1 MEEVDTR
8 ALVENINLK
17 VMPTSVSLMNKT
29 VVSEVCDL
37 NTSRPVPLG
46 GSEHAQRQLYRALR
60 YHTLQDPQL
69 HNTLKDM
76 LASVRT
82 AGKGLSTAARLYL
95 ARREFTLGLR
105 WSLNISC
112 NFAAKFSSFLFYV
125 LLQVFIPTPPK
136 ELSMIYKNKRSYL
149 FDVLHRNFKK
159 ANERCSCSPVRPL

>member
-1 MEEVDTR
+1 
-8 ALVENINLK
+8 
-17 VMPTSVSLMNKT
+17 MPTSVSLVNKT

-37 NTSRPVPLG
+37 NTSPPVPLG

-112 NFAAKFSSFLFYV
+112 DFAAKPKQQNTNSTHFFSMSCVKFSFLLLRRSLAWFIKTKGLIYLMCYTETSKRPMKGAVVV
-125 LLQVFIPTPPK
+125 L
-136 ELSMIYKNKRSYL
+136 YCL
-149 FDVLHRNFKK
+149 FRDLIH
-159 ANERCSCSPVRPL
+159 